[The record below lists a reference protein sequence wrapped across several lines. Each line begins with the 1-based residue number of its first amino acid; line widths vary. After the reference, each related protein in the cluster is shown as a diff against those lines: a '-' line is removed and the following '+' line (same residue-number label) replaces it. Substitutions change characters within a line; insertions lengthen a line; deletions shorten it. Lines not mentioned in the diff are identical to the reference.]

1 MTAYTAVKLERYG
14 IGREFM
20 VFSRHIRRKPGL
32 PLCRHGARM
41 CLISVIMTRSPK
53 SADLTALEGYC
64 RDVSRRVS
72 VLTRT
77 RFEPFNL
84 NLSTS
89 FTFYHLKVLHLRI
102 KECICCDHTKKCI
115 FFDNTCEYLRPT
127 TVVHPMETANA
138 V

>member
-1 MTAYTAVKLERYG
+1 MTAYMAVKLVRYG

-41 CLISVIMTRSPK
+41 CLISVIMTRPPK
-53 SADLTALEGYC
+53 SADLTALAGCC
-64 RDVSRRVS
+64 RGVSRRVP
-72 VLTRT
+72 VLPRP
-77 RFEPFNL
+77 RFEQFNL

-102 KECICCDHTKKCI
+102 KECICCDYTKKRI
-115 FFDNTCEYLRPT
+115 FFYNACEYLRPT

>member
-1 MTAYTAVKLERYG
+1 MTVKLVRYG

-41 CLISVIMTRSPK
+41 CLISVIMTRPPK
-53 SADLTALEGYC
+53 SADLTALAGCC
-64 RDVSRRVS
+64 RGVSRHVP
-72 VLTRT
+72 VLTRR

-102 KECICCDHTKKCI
+102 KECICYDYTKNCI
-115 FFDNTCEYLRPT
+115 FFNNACEYLRPT
-127 TVVHPMETANA
+127 TVVHAMETANA